1 MSRSL
6 FFIPFLII
14 KLVKNILLYFV
25 LFFTTLGWA
34 QTITGIVKDSKTNKP
49 LPFASIE
56 PNEGSG
62 TITDYNGQFEL
73 ENAKAISQIKVS
85 YIGYAPLEIP
95 ISQDRLFY
103 PILLEQSTVELDEVI
118 LNSYVKSAEDIIINA
133 VAYKKKNNPEKILDS
148 YSFKTYHKLLVTA
161 PKDSI
166 NPAIDSIYVRDN
178 GSLRL
183 KELDSTNFNLKKQL
197 TRSHLYISEKASSY
211 RFTKKK
217 GRQETINAI
226 RMAGFNEPIY
236 EVLGLQFQSFS
247 FYDPDY
253 ILLENEYINPLSSTG
268 LKKYNYKILDVTK
281 EGSASA
287 FMIYYSP
294 KEKNQTEGLEGV
306 LYINTTT
313 YALQKAI
320 AQTTGV
326 FAIKATQTFSYYPK
340 ENIWFPYE
348 KEIKIKKGDTP
359 ESLSFLGNRF
369 EIRKGQKDSTLVH
382 SNPQNA
388 EDLVYLISNEHNFD
402 IALNEPLKIKRKGL
416 AVKIE
421 DDAYQ
426 RDESFWKTFRTDTIT
441 PLGQET
447 YVYMDSLVDQRKV
460 EPKLN
465 RTRKLLQGYFP
476 TKYFDFDLRYLLKYN
491 NYEAFR
497 LGLGAI
503 TNTNF
508 SNKIFLNGYLV
519 YGTLDQKFKYSFGA
533 TTRLNKEYNT
543 WLGINYT
550 DDLVESGSSK
560 YITDKRTFYL
570 FEPRLF
576 NISSFYATR
585 STAIF
590 LEHDFTSKFNSRI
603 QFSKSFVDP
612 TYNYTYL
619 LDGQSYNTYDLTEAT
634 WSFQWNPFSKYMQA
648 QEEKRTLKDGFP
660 QFTLQVSQSI
670 PNVLD
675 GDFNFTK
682 FNFKAF
688 YVKRF
693 LNKTRTE
700 ILINSGLAFGDIPLT
715 HLYHASPN
723 QPDGT
728 VIMDRF
734 SVTGRE
740 SFETMFFD
748 EFFSDRF
755 IMGQIRHTLRPFKIS
770 SRIKPQLALITRS
783 VIGDV
788 ANIENHQGLNFSSLN
803 KGYFETGVE
812 LNRILAGFGLS
823 FFYRHGAYHLPT
835 FDDNISFK
843 FTYYFGSGF

>member
-1 MSRSL
+1 M
-6 FFIPFLII
+6 
-14 KLVKNILLYFV
+14 KNALLYFV
-25 LFFTTLGWA
+25 LFFTTLTWS
-34 QTITGIVKDSKTNKP
+34 QTISGIVKDRKTNKP

-56 PNEGSG
+56 PNNGSG
-62 TITDYNGQFEL
+62 TITDFDGQFVL
-73 ENAKAISQIKVS
+73 ESANDITLLQVG
-85 YIGYAPLEIP
+85 YIGYAPLEIA
-95 ISQDRLFY
+95 ITADKTFY
-103 PILLEQSTVELDEVI
+103 TILLDQSMVVLDEVV
-118 LNSYVKSAEDIIINA
+118 LNSYVKSTEEIIKNA
-133 VAYKKKNNPEKILDS
+133 IAYKKKNKPEKILDS

-161 PKDSI
+161 PVDSI

-178 GSLRL
+178 GALRF
-183 KELDSTNFNLKKQL
+183 KELDSTNFNLKRQL
-197 TRSHLYISEKASSY
+197 ARSHLYFGEEASSHKY
-211 RFTKKK
+211 TKDN
-217 GRQETINAI
+217 GRQKTINAI
-226 RMAGFNEPIY
+226 RMAGFKEPIY
-236 EVLGLQFQSFS
+236 EILGLQFQSFS
-247 FYDPDY
+247 FYDSDY
-253 ILLENEYINPLSSTG
+253 ILLENEYINPLSALG
-268 LKKYNYKILDVTK
+268 LKKYNYKILEVTK
-281 EGSASA
+281 DAASSA

-294 KEKNQTEGLEGV
+294 KDQSQTKGLEGI
-306 LYINTTT
+306 LYINAST

-320 AQTTGV
+320 AQTKEV
-326 FAIKATQTFSYYPK
+326 FDVRATQTFRYYPE
-340 ENIWFPYE
+340 ENIWFPYR

-359 ESLSFLGNRF
+359 KSLSFLGNRF
-369 EIRKGQKDSTLVH
+369 EIRKGQQDSTLVH

-388 EDLVYLISNEHNFD
+388 EDLVYLISEERNFD
-402 IALNEPLKIKRKGL
+402 VALNPPIKIKRKGL
-416 AVKIE
+416 AIKIE

-426 RDESFWKTFRTDTIT
+426 RDEVFWNTFRTDTIT
-441 PLGQET
+441 PLGKET
-447 YVYMDSLVDQRKV
+447 YVYMDSLVDQKNV
-460 EPKLN
+460 EPRLN
-465 RTRKLLQGYFP
+465 RTRKLLQGYYP
-476 TKYFDFDLRYLLKYN
+476 TKYFDFDLRYILKYN

-503 TNTNF
+503 TNNNF
-508 SNKIFLNGYLV
+508 SNKLFLNGYAV

-533 TTRLNKEYNT
+533 TTRLSKEYNT

-576 NISSFYATR
+576 NISSFYATKNT
-585 STAIF
+585 SVY
-590 LEHDFTSKFNSRI
+590 LDHDFTPKLNSRL
-603 QFSKSFVDP
+603 QFSKSFNDP
-612 TYNYTYL
+612 TYNYTYV
-619 LDGQSYNTYDLTEAT
+619 LDGQNYNTYDLTEAT
-634 WSFQWNPFSKYMQA
+634 LSFQWNPFSEYMQA

-660 QFTLQVSQSI
+660 QFTLQVSQSL
-670 PNVLD
+670 PNVMD

-688 YVKRF
+688 YVKRS

-700 ILINSGLAFGDIPLT
+700 ILLNSGFAFGDIPLT
-715 HLYHASPN
+715 HLYHISPN
-723 QPDGT
+723 QPDGG

-770 SRIKPQLALITRS
+770 GRIRPQLALITRS
-783 VIGDV
+783 VIGDIS
-788 ANIENHQGLNFSSLN
+788 NIENHVGLNFGSLN
-803 KGYFETGVE
+803 KGYFESGVE

>member
-1 MSRSL
+1 MKSA
-6 FFIPFLII
+6 
-14 KLVKNILLYFV
+14 LLYLV
-25 LFFTTLGWA
+25 LFFTTLTWS
-34 QTITGIVKDSKTNKP
+34 QTISGIVKDSKTNKP

-56 PNEGSG
+56 PNKGPG
-62 TITDYNGQFEL
+62 TITDFDGHFVL
-73 ENAKAISQIKVS
+73 ENINDITLIRVG
-85 YIGYAPLEIP
+85 YIGYAPLETP
-95 ISQDRLFY
+95 ITEDKTFY
-103 PILLEQSTVELDEVI
+103 PILLDQSTVVLDEVV
-118 LNSYVKSAEDIIINA
+118 LNSYVKSAGEIIKNA
-133 VAYKKKNNPEKILDS
+133 ITYKKRNNPEKILDS

-161 PKDSI
+161 PLDSI
-166 NPAIDSIYVRDN
+166 NPAIDSIYGQDN
-178 GSLRL
+178 GTWRL

-197 TRSHLYISEKASSY
+197 VRSHLYISEEASTY
-211 RFTKKK
+211 KFTKDK
-217 GRQETINAI
+217 GRQKIINAL
-226 RMAGFNEPIY
+226 RMAGFKEPVY

-247 FYDPDY
+247 FYDSDY
-253 ILLENEYINPLSSTG
+253 ILLENEYINPLSTVG
-268 LKKYNYKILDVTK
+268 LKKYNYKILKVTN
-281 EGSASA
+281 EGTSSA
-287 FMIYYSP
+287 FMVYYSP
-294 KEKNQTEGLEGV
+294 KDPSQAKGLEGV

-320 AQTTGV
+320 AQTKGV
-326 FAIKATQTFSYYPK
+326 FDVKATQNFAFYPK
-340 ENIWFPYE
+340 ENLWFPTS

-369 EIRKGQKDSTLVH
+369 EIRKGQRDSTLVH

-388 EDLVYLISNEHNFD
+388 EDLVYLISEEHNFD
-402 IALNEPLKIKRKGL
+402 IALNTPLKIKRKGL
-416 AVKIE
+416 AIKIE

-426 RDESFWKTFRTDTIT
+426 RNEVFWNTFRTDTIT
-441 PLGQET
+441 SLGKET
-447 YVYMDSLVDQRKV
+447 YIYMDSLVDQKRV

-465 RTRKLLQGYFP
+465 RTRKLLQGYYP

-503 TNTNF
+503 TNNNF
-508 SNKIFLNGYLV
+508 SNKLILNGYGV

-533 TTRLNKEYNT
+533 TTRLNKEFNT
-543 WLGINYT
+543 WLGFSYT

-576 NISSFYATR
+576 NISSFYATKNT
-585 STAIF
+585 SVF
-590 LEHDFTSKFNSRI
+590 VEHDFTPKLNGRM
-603 QFSKSFVDP
+603 QFSKSFNDP
-612 TYNYTYL
+612 TYNYTYV
-619 LDGQSYNTYDLTEAT
+619 LDGQRYNTYDLTEAT
-634 WSFQWNPFSKYMQA
+634 LSFQWSPFSDYMQA
-648 QEEKRTLKDGFP
+648 QQEKRTLKDGFP
-660 QFTLQVSQSI
+660 QFTLQVSQSL
-670 PNVLD
+670 PNVMD

-700 ILINSGLAFGDIPLT
+700 ILFNSGFAFGDIPLT

-723 QPDGT
+723 QPEGS

-755 IMGQIRHTLRPFKIS
+755 VMGQIRHTLRPFKVS
-770 SRIKPQLALITRS
+770 GRINPQLVLITRS

-788 ANIENHQGLNFSSLN
+788 SNIENHNGLNFGTLN
-803 KGYFETGVE
+803 KGYFESGIE

-843 FTYYFGSGF
+843 FTYFFGSGF

>member
-1 MSRSL
+1 M
-6 FFIPFLII
+6 
-14 KLVKNILLYFV
+14 KNALLYFV
-25 LFFTTLGWA
+25 LFFTTLTWS
-34 QTITGIVKDSKTNKP
+34 QTISGIVKDRKTNKP

-56 PNEGSG
+56 PNNGSG
-62 TITDYNGQFEL
+62 TITDFDGQFVL
-73 ENAKAISQIKVS
+73 ESANDITLLQVG
-85 YIGYAPLEIP
+85 YIGYAPLEIA
-95 ISQDRLFY
+95 ITADKTFY
-103 PILLEQSTVELDEVI
+103 TILLDQSMVVLDEVV
-118 LNSYVKSAEDIIINA
+118 LNSYVKSTEEIIKNA
-133 VAYKKKNNPEKILDS
+133 IAYKKKNKPEKILDS

-161 PKDSI
+161 PVDSI

-178 GSLRL
+178 GALRF
-183 KELDSTNFNLKKQL
+183 KELDSTNFNLKRQL
-197 TRSHLYISEKASSY
+197 ARSHLYFGEEASSHK
-211 RFTKKK
+211 FTKDN
-217 GRQETINAI
+217 GRQKTINAI
-226 RMAGFNEPIY
+226 RMAGFKEPIY
-236 EVLGLQFQSFS
+236 EILGLQFQSFS
-247 FYDPDY
+247 FYDSDY
-253 ILLENEYINPLSSTG
+253 ILLENEYINPLSALG
-268 LKKYNYKILDVTK
+268 LKKYNYKILEVTK
-281 EGSASA
+281 DAASSA

-294 KEKNQTEGLEGV
+294 KDQSQTKGLEGI
-306 LYINTTT
+306 LYINAST

-320 AQTTGV
+320 AQTKEV
-326 FAIKATQTFSYYPK
+326 FDVRATQTFRYYPE
-340 ENIWFPYE
+340 ENIWFPYR

-359 ESLSFLGNRF
+359 KSLSFLGNRF
-369 EIRKGQKDSTLVH
+369 EIRKGQQDSTLVH

-388 EDLVYLISNEHNFD
+388 EDLVYLISEEHNFD
-402 IALNEPLKIKRKGL
+402 VALNPPIKIKRKGL
-416 AVKIE
+416 AIKIE

-426 RDESFWKTFRTDTIT
+426 RDEVFWNTFRTDTIT
-441 PLGQET
+441 PLGKET
-447 YVYMDSLVDQRKV
+447 YVYMDSLVDQNNV
-460 EPKLN
+460 EPRLN
-465 RTRKLLQGYFP
+465 RTRKLLQGYYP
-476 TKYFDFDLRYLLKYN
+476 TKYFDFDLRYILKYN

-503 TNTNF
+503 TNNNF
-508 SNKIFLNGYLV
+508 SNKLFLNGYAV

-576 NISSFYATR
+576 NISSFYATKNT
-585 STAIF
+585 SVY
-590 LEHDFTSKFNSRI
+590 LDHDFTPKLNSRL
-603 QFSKSFVDP
+603 QFSKSFNDP
-612 TYNYTYL
+612 TYNYTYV
-619 LDGQSYNTYDLTEAT
+619 LDGQNYNTYDLTEAT
-634 WSFQWNPFSKYMQA
+634 LSFQWNPFSEYMQA

-660 QFTLQVSQSI
+660 QFTLQVSQSL

-688 YVKRF
+688 YVKRS

-700 ILINSGLAFGDIPLT
+700 ILLNSGLAFGDIPLT
-715 HLYHASPN
+715 HLYHTSPN
-723 QPDGT
+723 QPDGG

-748 EFFSDRF
+748 EFFSDRY

-770 SRIKPQLALITRS
+770 GRIRPQLALITRS
-783 VIGDV
+783 VIGDIS
-788 ANIENHQGLNFSSLN
+788 NIENHVGLNFGSLN
-803 KGYFETGVE
+803 KGYFESGVE

>member
-1 MSRSL
+1 
-6 FFIPFLII
+6 
-14 KLVKNILLYFV
+14 VKSALLYFV
-25 LFFTTLGWA
+25 LFFTTLTWS
-34 QTITGIVKDSKTNKP
+34 QTISGIVKDRKTNKP

-56 PNEGSG
+56 PNKGSG
-62 TITDYNGQFEL
+62 TITDFDGHFVL
-73 ENAKAISQIKVS
+73 ENAHDITLIRVG
-85 YIGYAPLEIP
+85 YIGYAPIETP
-95 ISQDRLFY
+95 ITTDKTFY
-103 PILLEQSTVELDEVI
+103 PILLDQSTVVLDEVV
-118 LNSYVKSAEDIIINA
+118 LNSYVKSAGEIIKNA
-133 VAYKKKNNPEKILDS
+133 IAYKKRNNPEKILDS

-161 PKDSI
+161 PVDSI
-166 NPAIDSIYVRDN
+166 NPAIDSIYVQDN
-178 GSLRL
+178 GTLRF

-197 TRSHLYISEKASSY
+197 VRSHLYISEEASSY
-211 RFTKKK
+211 KFTKNK
-217 GRQETINAI
+217 GRQKTIDAI
-226 RMAGFNEPIY
+226 RMAGFKEPVY

-247 FYDPDY
+247 FYDSDY
-253 ILLENEYINPLSSTG
+253 ILLENEYINPLSAIGS
-268 LKKYNYKILDVTK
+268 KKYNYKILKVTN
-281 EGSASA
+281 EGTSST
-287 FMIYYSP
+287 FMIHYSP
-294 KEKNQTEGLEGV
+294 KDPDQAKGLEGV

-320 AQTTGV
+320 AQTKGV
-326 FAIKATQTFSYYPK
+326 FEVKATQNFTYYPK
-340 ENIWFPYE
+340 ENIWFPTS

-369 EIRKGQKDSTLVH
+369 EIRKGQRDTTLVH

-388 EDLVYLISNEHNFD
+388 EDLVYLISEEHNFD
-402 IALNEPLKIKRKGL
+402 IALNPTLKIKRKGL
-416 AVKIE
+416 AIKIE

-426 RDESFWKTFRTDTIT
+426 REEVFWNTFRTDTIT
-441 PLGQET
+441 SLGKET
-447 YVYMDSLVDQRKV
+447 YVYMDSLADQKRV

-465 RTRKLLQGYFP
+465 RTRKLLQGYYP

-503 TNTNF
+503 TNNNF
-508 SNKIFLNGYLV
+508 SNKLILNGYGV

-543 WLGINYT
+543 WLGFSYT

-576 NISSFYATR
+576 NISSFYATK
-585 STAIF
+585 STSVF
-590 LEHDFTSKFNSRI
+590 LEHDFTSKLNGRM
-603 QFSKSFVDP
+603 QFSKSFNDP
-612 TYNYTYL
+612 TYNYTYV
-619 LDGQSYNTYDLTEAT
+619 LDGQSYTTYDLTEAT
-634 WSFQWNPFSKYMQA
+634 LSFQWNPFSEYMQT
-648 QEEKRTLKDGFP
+648 QQEKRTLKDGFP
-660 QFTLQVSQSI
+660 QFILQVSQSL
-670 PNVLD
+670 PNVME

-700 ILINSGLAFGDIPLT
+700 ILFNSGFAFGDIPLT

-723 QPDGT
+723 QPEGS

-755 IMGQIRHTLRPFKIS
+755 VMGQIRHTLRPFKIS
-770 SRIKPQLALITRS
+770 GRIKPQLVLITRS

-788 ANIENHQGLNFSSLN
+788 SNIENHNGLNFGSLN
-803 KGYFETGVE
+803 KGYFESGIE

-843 FTYYFGSGF
+843 FTYFFGSGF

>member
-1 MSRSL
+1 MK
-6 FFIPFLII
+6 IA
-14 KLVKNILLYFV
+14 LLYFV
-25 LFFTTLGWA
+25 LFFTTLTWS
-34 QTITGIVKDSKTNKP
+34 QTISGIVKDRKTNKP

-56 PNEGSG
+56 PNNGSG
-62 TITDYNGQFEL
+62 TITDFDGQFVL
-73 ENAKAISQIKVS
+73 ENANDITLIQVG
-85 YIGYAPLEIP
+85 YIGYAPLEIA
-95 ISQDRLFY
+95 ITADKTFY
-103 PILLEQSTVELDEVI
+103 TILMDQSMVVLDEVV
-118 LNSYVKSAEDIIINA
+118 LNSYVKSTEEIITNA
-133 VAYKKKNNPEKILDS
+133 IAYKKTNKPEKILDS

-161 PKDSI
+161 PVDSI
-166 NPAIDSIYVRDN
+166 NSAIDSIYVRDN
-178 GSLRL
+178 GELRF

-197 TRSHLYISEKASSY
+197 ARSHLYIGEEASSY
-211 RFTKKK
+211 KFTKDN
-217 GRQETINAI
+217 GRQKTINAI
-226 RMAGFNEPIY
+226 RMAGFKEPIY

-247 FYDPDY
+247 FYDSDY
-253 ILLENEYINPLSSTG
+253 ILLENEYINPLSALG
-268 LKKYNYKILDVTK
+268 LKKYNYKILEVTK
-281 EGSASA
+281 DGASSA

-294 KEKNQTEGLEGV
+294 KDQSQTKGLEGV
-306 LYINTTT
+306 LYINTST

-320 AQTTGV
+320 AQTKEIFDV
-326 FAIKATQTFSYYPK
+326 KATQTFRHHPE
-340 ENIWFPYE
+340 ENIWFPYS

-359 ESLSFLGNRF
+359 KSLSFLGNRF
-369 EIRKGQKDSTLVH
+369 EIRKGQQDSTLVH
-382 SNPQNA
+382 SNHQNA
-388 EDLVYLISNEHNFD
+388 EDLVYLISEEYNFD
-402 IALNEPLKIKRKGL
+402 VALNPPIKIKRKGL
-416 AVKIE
+416 AIKIE
-421 DDAYQ
+421 DEAYQ
-426 RDESFWKTFRTDTIT
+426 RDEVFWNTFRTDTIS
-441 PLGQET
+441 PLGKET
-447 YVYMDSLVDQRKV
+447 YVYMDSLVDQKNV
-460 EPKLN
+460 EPRLN
-465 RTRKLLQGYFP
+465 RTRKLLQGYYP
-476 TKYFDFDLRYLLKYN
+476 TKYFDFDLRYILKYN

-503 TNTNF
+503 TNNNF
-508 SNKIFLNGYLV
+508 SNKLFLNGYAV

-576 NISSFYATR
+576 NISSFYATKNT
-585 STAIF
+585 SVY
-590 LEHDFTSKFNSRI
+590 LDHDFTPKLNSRL
-603 QFSKSFVDP
+603 QFSKSFNDP

-619 LDGQSYNTYDLTEAT
+619 LDGQNYNTYDLTEAT
-634 WSFQWNPFSKYMQA
+634 ISFQWNPFSEYMQT

-660 QFTLQVSQSI
+660 QFTLQVSQSL
-670 PNVLD
+670 PNVMD

-688 YVKRF
+688 YVKRS

-700 ILINSGLAFGDIPLT
+700 ILLNSGFAFGDIPLT
-715 HLYHASPN
+715 HLYHTSPN
-723 QPDGT
+723 QPDGG

-770 SRIKPQLALITRS
+770 GRIRPQLALITRS
-783 VIGDV
+783 VIGDIS
-788 ANIENHQGLNFSSLN
+788 NIENHQGLNFGSLN
-803 KGYFETGVE
+803 KGYFESGVE

>member
-1 MSRSL
+1 M
-6 FFIPFLII
+6 
-14 KLVKNILLYFV
+14 KNTLLYLV
-25 LFFTTLGWA
+25 LFFTTLSWS
-34 QTITGIVKDSKTNKP
+34 QTITGIVKDRKTNNP

-56 PNEGSG
+56 PNKGSG
-62 TITDYNGQFEL
+62 TITDFNGQFKL
-73 ENAKAISQIKVS
+73 ENANEITLIQVG

-95 ISQDRLFY
+95 ITSAKSFY
-103 PILLEQSTVELDEVI
+103 SVLLDQSTVVLDEVV
-118 LNSYVKSAEDIIINA
+118 LSSYVKSAEEIIKKAID
-133 VAYKKKNNPEKILDS
+133 YKKRNHPEKILNS
-148 YSFKTYHKLLVTA
+148 YSFKTYNKLLVTA
-161 PKDSI
+161 PIDSI
-166 NPAIDSIYVRDN
+166 NPVIDSVYVRDN
-178 GSLRL
+178 GKLRF

-197 TRSHLYISEKASSY
+197 SRSHLYISEEASSY
-211 RFTKKK
+211 KFTKDK
-217 GRQETINAI
+217 GRQKSIDAI
-226 RMAGFNEPIY
+226 RMAGFKEPVY

-247 FYDPDY
+247 FYDSDY
-253 ILLENEYINPLSSTG
+253 ILLENEYINPLSIGG
-268 LKKYNYKILDVTK
+268 LKKYNYKILKVSNEN
-281 EGSASA
+281 EGESSS
-287 FMIYYSP
+287 FMIYYSQ
-294 KEKNQTEGLEGV
+294 KDQGQNKGLEGV
-306 LYINTTT
+306 LYIDTAT

-320 AQTTGV
+320 AQTNGV
-326 FAIKATQTFSYYPK
+326 FEVKATQTFTYYPK
-340 ENIWFPYE
+340 ENVWFPNS
-348 KEIKIKKGDTP
+348 KEIKISKGNTP

-369 EIRKGQKDSTLVH
+369 EIRKGQQDSTLVH

-388 EDLVYLISNEHNFD
+388 EDLVYLLSEEHNFD
-402 IALNEPLKIKRKGL
+402 IALNPLLKIRRKGL
-416 AVKIE
+416 AVKI
-421 DDAYQ
+421 DDNAYT
-426 RDESFWKTFRTDTIT
+426 RNESFWNTFRTDTIT
-441 PLGQET
+441 SLGQET
-447 YVYMDSLVDQRKV
+447 YVYMDSLVDQKNV

-465 RTRKLLQGYFP
+465 RTRKLLQGYYP
-476 TKYFDFDLRYLLKYN
+476 TNYFDFDLRYLLKYN

-497 LGLGAI
+497 VGLGAI

-508 SNKIFLNGYLV
+508 SNRLFLNGYVV

-543 WLGINYT
+543 WLGVSYT

-585 STAIF
+585 NTAVF
-590 LEHDFTSKFNSRI
+590 LEHDFTSKLNSRI
-603 QFSKSFVDP
+603 QFSKSFNDP
-612 TYNYTYL
+612 TYNYTYV
-619 LDGQSYNTYDLTEAT
+619 LDGQDYNTYDLTEAT
-634 WSFQWNPFSKYMQA
+634 LSFQWNPFSEYMQA
-648 QEEKRTLKDGFP
+648 PQEKRTLKDGFP
-660 QFTLQVSQSI
+660 QFTLQVSQSL

-700 ILINSGLAFGDIPLT
+700 ILFNSGFAFGDIPLT

-723 QPDGT
+723 QPDGS

-755 IMGQIRHTLRPFKIS
+755 LMGQIRHTLRPFKIS
-770 SRIKPQLALITRS
+770 SRIKPQLSLITRS

-788 ANIENHQGLNFSSLN
+788 SNIENHVGLNFGSLN
-803 KGYFETGVE
+803 KGYFESGVE

-843 FTYYFGSGF
+843 FTFYFGSGF

>member
-1 MSRSL
+1 MKSA
-6 FFIPFLII
+6 
-14 KLVKNILLYFV
+14 LLYLV
-25 LFFTTLGWA
+25 LFFTTLTWS
-34 QTITGIVKDSKTNKP
+34 QTISGIVKDRKSNKP

-56 PNEGSG
+56 PNKGPG
-62 TITDYNGQFEL
+62 TITDFDGQFVL
-73 ENAKAISQIKVS
+73 ENGADITQIRVG
-85 YIGYAPLEIP
+85 YIGYAPIEIP
-95 ISQDRLFY
+95 ISADKTFY
-103 PILLEQSTVELDEVI
+103 PIFLEPSTVVLDEVI
-118 LNSYVKSAEDIIINA
+118 LNSYVKSAEEIIKNA
-133 VAYKKKNNPEKILDS
+133 IAYKKRNNPEKTLDT
-148 YSFKTYHKLLVTA
+148 YSFRTYHKLLVTA
-161 PKDSI
+161 PIDSI

-178 GSLRL
+178 GSLRF

-197 TRSHLYISEKASSY
+197 VRSHLYISEEASSY
-211 RFTKKK
+211 KFSKDK
-217 GRQETINAI
+217 GRQKTINAI
-226 RMAGFNEPIY
+226 RMAGFKEPIY

-247 FYDPDY
+247 FYDSDY
-253 ILLENEYINPLSSTG
+253 ILLENEYINPLSKVG
-268 LKKYNYKILDVTK
+268 LKKYNYKILEVTK
-281 EGSASA
+281 EGASSA
-287 FMIYYSP
+287 FMVYYSP
-294 KEKNQTEGLEGV
+294 KDSSQTDGLEGV

-326 FAIKATQTFSYYPK
+326 FEIKATQTFSYHPK
-340 ENIWFPYE
+340 ENIWFPNS
-348 KEIKIKKGDTP
+348 KEIKIKKGNTP
-359 ESLSFLGNRF
+359 QSLSFLGNRF
-369 EIRKGQKDSTLVH
+369 EIRKGQRDSTLVH

-388 EDLVYLISNEHNFD
+388 EDLIYLISEENNFD
-402 IALNEPLKIKRKGL
+402 IALNPALKIKRKGL
-416 AVKIE
+416 AIKI
-421 DDAYQ
+421 DDEAYQ
-426 RDESFWKTFRTDTIT
+426 RNESYWNSFRTDTIT
-441 PLGQET
+441 SLGQET
-447 YVYMDSLVDQRKV
+447 YVYMDSLVDQKKV
-460 EPKLN
+460 EPRLN
-465 RTRKLLQGYFP
+465 RTRKLLQGYYP

-508 SNKIFLNGYLV
+508 SHKLILNGYAV

-543 WLGINYT
+543 WLGVSYT

-576 NISSFYATR
+576 NISSFYATKNT
-585 STAIF
+585 SIF
-590 LEHDFTSKFNSRI
+590 LEHDITSKLNSRI
-603 QFSKSFVDP
+603 QFSKSFNDP
-612 TYNYTYL
+612 TYNYTYI
-619 LDGQSYNTYDLTEAT
+619 LDGQNYNTYDLTET
-634 WSFQWNPFSKYMQA
+634 TLSFQWNPFSEYMQTK
-648 QEEKRTLKDGFP
+648 EEKRTIKDGFP
-660 QFTLQVSQSI
+660 QFTFQVSQSL

-688 YVKRF
+688 YVKRS

-700 ILINSGLAFGDIPLT
+700 ILINTGLAFGDIPLT

-723 QPDGT
+723 QPDGS

-755 IMGQIRHTLRPFKIS
+755 IMGQVRHTLRPFKIS

-788 ANIENHQGLNFSSLN
+788 SNIENHTGLNFGSLN
-803 KGYFETGVE
+803 KGYFESGIE

>member
-1 MSRSL
+1 MK
-6 FFIPFLII
+6 IT
-14 KLVKNILLYFV
+14 LLYFV
-25 LFFTTLGWA
+25 LFFTTLGWS
-34 QTITGIVKDSKTNKP
+34 QTITGIVRDSKTNKP

-56 PNEGSG
+56 PNTGSG
-62 TITDYNGQFEL
+62 TITDYNGHFEL
-73 ENAKAISQIKVS
+73 EGQNTTTNIRVS
-85 YIGYAPLEIP
+85 YIGYAPMEVQIT
-95 ISQDRLFY
+95 SDKTFY
-103 PILLEQSTVELDEVI
+103 PISLEQATVELDEVI
-118 LNSYVKSAEDIIINA
+118 LNSYVRSAEDIIRNA
-133 VAYKKKNNPEKILDS
+133 IAYKRNNNPEKILDS

-161 PKDSI
+161 PIDSI
-166 NPAIDSIYVRDN
+166 NPAIDSIFVRDN
-178 GSLRL
+178 GKLNF
-183 KELDSTNFNLKKQL
+183 KELDSTNFNLQKQL
-197 TRSHLYISEKASSY
+197 LRSHLYISEKASSFKY
-211 RFTKKK
+211 TKNK
-217 GRQETINAI
+217 GRQETVNAI
-226 RMAGFNEPIY
+226 RMAGFKEPIY

-253 ILLENEYINPLSSTG
+253 ILLENEYINPLSSAG
-268 LKKYNYKILDVTK
+268 LKHYKYKILDVTK
-281 EGSASA
+281 KGSSSA
-287 FMIYYSP
+287 FMVYYSP
-294 KEKNQTEGLEGV
+294 KEHHPTQNLEGV

-313 YALQKAI
+313 FALQKAI

-326 FAIKATQTFSYYPK
+326 FEVKATQTFSYYPN
-340 ENIWFPYE
+340 ENIWFPHG

-369 EIRKGQKDSTLVH
+369 ELRKGQKDSTLVH

-388 EDLVYLISNEHNFD
+388 EDLVYLISKEHNFE
-402 IALNEPLKIKRKGL
+402 IALNEPIKIKRRGL
-416 AVKIE
+416 AVTIE
-421 DDAYQ
+421 EDAY
-426 RDESFWKTFRTDTIT
+426 EKKEAFWKSFRTDTIS

-447 YVYMDSLVDQRKV
+447 YVYMDSLVDQKKI
-460 EPKLN
+460 EPRLN
-465 RTRKLLQGYFP
+465 RTRKLLQGYYP

-508 SNKIFLNGYLV
+508 SNTIFLNGYAV
-519 YGTLDQKFKYSFGA
+519 YGTLDKKFKYSFGA

-543 WLGINYT
+543 WLGVNYT

-576 NISSFYATR
+576 NISSFYATK
-585 STAIF
+585 STAVF

-603 QFSKSFVDP
+603 QFSKSFIDP
-612 TYNYTYL
+612 TYNYAYL
-619 LDGQSYNTYDLTEAT
+619 LDGESYDTYDLTEAT

-648 QEEKRTLKDGFP
+648 PEEKRTLKDGFP
-660 QFTLQVSQSI
+660 QFTLQLSQSI
-670 PNVLD
+670 PNVMD

-682 FNFKAF
+682 INFKAF

-700 ILINSGLAFGDIPLT
+700 ILFNSGLAFGDIPLT

-723 QPDGT
+723 QPDGS

-755 IMGQIRHTLRPFKIS
+755 IMGQIRHTLRPFKINN
-770 SRIKPQLALITRS
+770 RIKPQLALITRS

-788 ANIENHQGLNFSSLN
+788 SNIENHQGLNFGSLN
-803 KGYFETGVE
+803 KGYFESGVE